1 MEPIPRREIVN
12 REGTRLD
19 RHAWK
24 QNQEALFSKPEFVWE
39 HILPQVPEVALR
51 GYRPEWAVEIVRNKA
66 SGRIT
71 LRYEIGGFARIYGKA
86 YFDFPAAAEAHT
98 SLTHL
103 WMEGFAHGS
112 HLEVPE
118 PLGIV
123 PKANLVLMRC
133 AEGASMDK
141 RAGTGPIEAA
151 LADARVAARWLVK
164 YQNTEIPGL
173 RAESPCEKLEI
184 LKIADAVSK
193 VAAECPEQ
201 SALLID
207 MIHGLRSVAPKSN
220 SSPPVVPMHGQFRP
234 AHVFIEET
242 RATVIDI
249 EKICLSDPAKDV
261 ARFCH
266 VLKKT
271 CLEERG
277 DAERAERVAQ
287 EFVSEYRTH
296 SESNLEN
303 MPYFRAL
310 LTLKAFAKLL
320 KNRKVEPAHRQSM
333 GQAYQAEFQRWVR
346 HGVVSRMAA

>member
-1 MEPIPRREIVN
+1 VS
-12 REGTRLD
+12 REGTRVD

-24 QNQEALFSKPEFVWE
+24 QNQEALFSTPDFVWK
-39 HILPQVPEVALR
+39 HILPLVPEIALE
-51 GYRPEWAVEIVRNKA
+51 GNRPEWALDIVRNKA

-71 LRYEIGGFARIYGKA
+71 LRYEIGGFAPIYGKA
-86 YFDFPAAAEAHT
+86 YFDFSAAAEAHG

-103 WMEGFAHGS
+103 WKQGFAVGS
-112 HLEVPE
+112 NLEVPK
-118 PLGIV
+118 PLGLI
-123 PKANLVLMRC
+123 PQANLVLMRS
-133 AEGASMDK
+133 AEGASLDK
-141 RAGTGPIEAA
+141 RAGAGPIEVA
-151 LADARVAARWLVK
+151 LADARAAARWLVK
-164 YQNTEIPGL
+164 YQGTEIPGL

-193 VAAECPEQ
+193 VAAECPGH

-207 MIHGLRSVAPKSN
+207 MIHGLRSIAPKSN
-220 SSPPVVPMHGQFRP
+220 SSPRAVPMHGQFRP
-234 AHVFIEET
+234 AHVFIHEA

-249 EKICLSDPAKDV
+249 EKLCLSDPAKDV

-277 DAERAERVAQ
+277 DTERADRIAH
-287 EFVSEYRTH
+287 EFVAEYRTH

-310 LTLKAFAKLL
+310 LALKAFAKLL
-320 KNRKVEPAHRQSM
+320 KNRKVEEAHRQSM
-333 GQAYQAEFQRWVR
+333 GQAYQAEFERWVR